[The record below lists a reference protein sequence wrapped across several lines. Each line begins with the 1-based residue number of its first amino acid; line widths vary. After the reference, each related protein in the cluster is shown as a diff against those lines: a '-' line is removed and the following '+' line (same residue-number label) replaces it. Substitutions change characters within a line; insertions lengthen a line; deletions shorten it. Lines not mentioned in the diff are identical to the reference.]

1 MGLAYLNL
9 FCDEISFPL
18 HRHCAFFVTDALLF
32 GCFPLPLQVL
42 SHNLCTA
49 LNVPHNTAA
58 LEEHFLGIIKKN
70 WVTQFMIVEEGRFVK
85 ENCNELCRML
95 TRDTFKLWC
104 LFNFL
109 SEDSYP
115 LVIVKEESKQHT
127 WPPAHTDFLQ
137 GYMWKKG
144 HVRRNWNER
153 WFVLKICCI
162 SYYIN
167 EDLREKSSWI
177 RTSFDPGLFDGHCC
191 EQLPLADKEGNRCL
205 FCIRTSNRKYE
216 ISASDTKCRQDTAFQ
231 VLNKP
236 SLHKKQKA
244 RRREQREEIV
254 RKQRELELQ
263 QLKEL
268 QEVKEMQLQHLE
280 ELRQVCAPP
289 VPTEQAR
296 RKEQEEMQRA
306 LQKKLQEVE
315 EAKSTMRMELAQKEV
330 EAEKQSQRIQELEKV
345 QLGLEE
351 ALEAEMQARADEQ
364 AVRSVQASLLQ
375 EEEEKLAELMKLKT
389 ERQELSLQEREQRGS
404 SVWVLMFIVLFPQ
417 TAQKKLRHAS
427 RYVKHWN
434 IQLNRLMQPV
444 TPGGQEGSVI
454 KRTTREVN
462 LALRFENE
470 DREIERKER

>member
-1 MGLAYLNL
+1 MG
-9 FCDEISFPL
+9 EK
-18 HRHCAFFVTDALLF
+18 
-32 GCFPLPLQVL
+32 VL

-70 WVTQFMIVEEGRFVK
+70 WVEEGRFVK

-95 TRDTFKLWC
+95 TAKKKLQHNGTGLLSERDTFKLWC

-115 LVIVKEESKQHT
+115 LVIVKEE
-127 WPPAHTDFLQ
+127 

-144 HVRRNWNER
+144 HVRWNWNER
-153 WFVLKICCI
+153 WFILKICCI

-177 RTSFDPGLFDGHCC
+177 RTAESSSLYL
-191 EQLPLADKEGNRCL
+191 ERVKKLLLQSTSTLLPLADKEGNRCL

-216 ISASDTKCRQDTAFQ
+216 ISASDTKCISTAFQ

-280 ELRQVCAPP
+280 ELRQ
-289 VPTEQAR
+289 R

-389 ERQELSLQEREQRGS
+389 ERQELSLQEREQVPRS
-404 SVWVLMFIVLFPQ
+404 RQLNDQHLT
-417 TAQKKLRHAS
+417 TAQKKLRRAS

-444 TPGGQEGSVI
+444 TPGVAHDPQ
-454 KRTTREVN
+454 
-462 LALRFENE
+462 
-470 DREIERKER
+470 